1 MKKLTSY
8 LTTLVAIIV
17 IAIAVWVVS
26 NEIRYAEPQSMFYMG
41 KHYCPQ
47 CKAGMFVDMRTV
59 SKCPTCGYR
68 FWLYN
73 NEIDSIK

>member
-1 MKKLTSY
+1 MIKLISRF
-8 LTTLVAIIV
+8 IILIVMTV
-17 IAIAVWVVS
+17 IALAIWVVS
-26 NEIRYAEPQSMFYMG
+26 NEIKYIEPKSMLYIG

-47 CKAGMFVDMRTV
+47 CKIGIFADMRTV

-68 FWLYN
+68 FWLYS